1 MCHSDESRPPAPP
14 RQGEVGVHG
23 DLRLTASDGNS
34 LLAYEAHPAAP
45 STKAIVILP
54 DIRGL
59 HHYYKHLSERFAE
72 AGFHAVA
79 FDWFGR
85 TADSDDR
92 AEGFDWQTHIPQTTQ
107 PGIAADVAACIE
119 KLRADGA
126 ESVFTVGFCFGGR
139 NSYRQAADQP
149 GLTGA
154 IGFYGSVDTVGPVA
168 DQVQAPILM
177 LLAGADHSIAPE
189 SFRRPHRRA
198 DRAWCRRRAACVRRR
213 SALVLRP
220 QLRRPRRGLRRRVD
234 PRPRL
239 HRPPLRLSRLAAVM
253 AGFVRLYWMKV
264 AFISHA
270 VPR

>member
-14 RQGEVGVHG
+14 RQGDVGAHG
-23 DLRLTASDGNS
+23 DLRLTAADGNS
-34 LLAYEAHPAAP
+34 FLAYEAHPAEP
-45 STKAIVILP
+45 STRGIVILP

-59 HHYYKHLSERFAE
+59 HHYYKHLAERFAE

-92 AEGFDWQTHIPQTTQ
+92 AEGFDWQAHIPQTTQ
-107 PGIAADVAACIE
+107 PGIAADVAACID
-119 KLRADGA
+119 KLRADGV

-149 GLTGA
+149 GLAGA

-177 LLAGADHSIAPE
+177 LLAGADQSIAPE
-189 SFRRPHRRA
+189 SFDDLIAGLTARGVDAERHVYDGAPHSFFDRSFA
-198 DRAWCRRRAACVRRR
+198 DHAEACADAWTRLLDFTDRHAA
-213 SALVLRP
+213 
-220 QLRRPRRGLRRRVD
+220 
-234 PRPRL
+234 
-239 HRPPLRLSRLAAVM
+239 
-253 AGFVRLYWMKV
+253 
-264 AFISHA
+264 
-270 VPR
+270 

>member
-14 RQGEVGVHG
+14 RQGEVGAHG
-23 DLRLTASDGNS
+23 DLRLTAADGNS
-34 LLAYEAHPAAP
+34 FLAYEAHPAEP
-45 STKAIVILP
+45 STRGIVILP

-59 HHYYKHLSERFAE
+59 HHYYKHLAERFAE

-92 AEGFDWQTHIPQTTQ
+92 AEGFDWQTHIPQTT
-107 PGIAADVAACIE
+107 PEGIAADVAACVDT
-119 KLRADGA
+119 LRAAGA

-149 GLTGA
+149 GIAGA

-177 LLAGADHSIAPE
+177 LLAGADQSIAPE
-189 SFRRPHRRA
+189 SFDGLIATLAERGIDAERHVYDGAPHSFFDRSFA
-198 DRAWCRRRAACVRRR
+198 DHAEACADAWTRILDFTDRHAA
-213 SALVLRP
+213 
-220 QLRRPRRGLRRRVD
+220 
-234 PRPRL
+234 
-239 HRPPLRLSRLAAVM
+239 
-253 AGFVRLYWMKV
+253 
-264 AFISHA
+264 
-270 VPR
+270 